1 MQSSQDR
8 DFWLCNDE
16 FVRITDP
23 HPNGSPV
30 TIYSESEQTVVMV
43 WHFTGIID
51 NAGIGGLFGRDIP
64 GDPDFMLLRNAF
76 GRIDCKP
83 AEQAL
88 THAFAVFPGGV
99 APTDVDVRREIL
111 EQLSEEKEH
120 ELSSE
125 FWDASERLIPHALA
139 RYIERMQEAGD
150 LPSAP

>member
-1 MQSSQDR
+1 M
-8 DFWLCNDE
+8 FGM
-16 FVRITDP
+16 VTDGRP
-23 HPNGSPV
+23 DGFKVSD
-30 TIYSESEQTVVMV
+30 YSTAEQTVALV
-43 WHFTGIID
+43 WHFTGVID

-76 GRIDCKP
+76 GRIDCQP
-83 AEQAL
+83 AERAL

-99 APTDVDVRREIL
+99 APTDGDVRREIL
-111 EQLSEEKEH
+111 EQLSAEREH

-125 FWDASERLIPHALA
+125 FWGASERRIPHALA